1 MAIKLSILDQSVIS
15 PGESGAAALRHTIA
29 LARLAERW
37 GYHRFWVSEHHDSNL
52 VAGSSPEVLISHLL
66 ALTERIR
73 IGSGGVMLQHYSP
86 YKVAENF
93 NVLASLAPGR
103 VDLGIGRTPGGLPL
117 SIKALQKGQSEAQ
130 PLPDKIGELRQFL
143 HDRVEAESPFAGL
156 AASPVPDRPAA
167 LYLLGAS
174 VSSAETAASLGLPY
188 VFAQF
193 INGDPQEAEAAF
205 RAYREGFRA
214 SLTAEAPE
222 PILSLPVIVADTEE
236 EAQRLADDYKV
247 VRIRLESGRT
257 ITVGSVAHAEEYG
270 RQADEP
276 YRIEVEQAY
285 VVRGTKESVFGQL
298 SALAERYGVQ
308 EIVVIASV
316 KDAAKRL
323 RSFELLKEAFA
334 EAAVVYES

>member
-1 MAIKLSILDQSVIS
+1 MDQSVIG
-15 PGESGAAALRHTIA
+15 PGEGAADALRHTIE
-29 LARLAERW
+29 LARLADRW

-73 IGSGGVMLQHYSP
+73 VGSGGVMLQHYSP

-117 SIKALQKGQSEAQ
+117 SMKALQKGHSDAQ

-143 HDRVEAESPFAGL
+143 HDRVEADSPFAGL
-156 AASPVPDRPAA
+156 VASPVPDHPAD
-167 LYLLGAS
+167 LILLGAS
-174 VSSAETAASLGLPY
+174 VSSARTAGSLGLPY

-193 INGDPQEAEAAF
+193 INGDPDEAEAAI
-205 RAYREGFRA
+205 RVYREAFRPSGFA
-214 SLTAEAPE
+214 DSSPE
-222 PILSLPVIVADTEE
+222 SILSLPVIVADTED
-236 EAQRLADDYKV
+236 EARRLSDDYKV
-247 VRIRLESGRT
+247 VRIWLESGRT

-270 RQADEP
+270 RQAEEP
-276 YRIEVEQAY
+276 FRIEVEQAY
-285 VVRGTKESVFGQL
+285 VVHGTKESVFRQV
-298 SALAERYGVQ
+298 SALAERCGVG
-308 EIVVIASV
+308 EIVAIASV

-334 EAAVVYES
+334 EAAVIHES